1 MGQFP
6 EVDPQLDLPALDRRV
21 LALWRERK
29 VFERSL
35 DQRAG
40 AEPFVFYEGPPTANG
55 RPGVHHVEARVFKDL
70 FPRFKTM
77 RGYRADRKG
86 GWDCHGLPVELEV
99 EKELGL
105 THKRDIEAYGI
116 EAFNARCRESVE
128 RYVDVFEDL
137 TERIGFW
144 IDTGQAYRTMDS
156 SYVQSVWWALAELHR
171 RDLLFEDYK
180 VVPYCPRCG
189 TGLSDAELGLDD
201 AYREVDDPSVYVLF
215 PATSG
220 RLAEERAG
228 LLVWTTTPWTLVSN
242 AAVAAGPGIDYVL
255 VEAAGPGGGTYRMV
269 LAEARVAEVVGEGAR
284 VLRRVPVEELAGTT
298 YLRPFELVEVAPE
311 GAARAW
317 RVVTADYVATTEG
330 TGLVHIAPAYGAEDL
345 EVGRREGLPVLHPV
359 DREGRFVK
367 GTGDLSELHVKAA
380 DPVII
385 ERLWADGALWREETY
400 RHDYPHCWRCRT
412 PLLYYALTSWYAR
425 TTAVVDRML
434 AENAQVGWRPEH
446 IRDGRFGDWLA
457 NNVDWALSRARYW
470 GTPLP
475 LWRCGE
481 GHVTAVES
489 LAGLSARAGQ
499 DLSGLDPH
507 RPYVDEVAFACP
519 VCGLEARRV
528 PDVID
533 AWFDSGSMPFAQWGH
548 PHMGTREL
556 ERAFPADF
564 ISEAIDQTRGWFY
577 SLLAVSTLL
586 FDRSPY
592 RNVVCLGHI
601 VDRDGRK
608 MSKSLGNVL
617 DPFDLLDRYGADP
630 LRWFML
636 ATGSPWVSRR
646 LSPEAL
652 EEVTRSFFLTLW
664 NTYAFFT
671 LYARLEGFDPRAPEQ
686 GEAGPLDRWA
696 LARLRETVAGVTAD
710 LDAYDATAAAR
721 RLSALVDDLSNWY
734 VRLSRRR
741 FWRGAGAGAEGAAA
755 FRTLWTCLRTTALL
769 LAPYAPFVA
778 EELWQGLV
786 VAVDPDAYD
795 SVHLESWPAD
805 RPAEGDADLLAAM
818 AEARR
823 LVGLGRQARTEARV
837 KVRQPLARALVSVD
851 PAVRPAV
858 EPLLGLVAAE
868 LNVKRVEL
876 AEASRAATGGASG
889 GAASRASGGGASGG
903 AASRAATGG
912 ASGGAAGLVAYRLTP
927 NFRALGPRF
936 GKQAQAVAAAVRA
949 ADAGALAPGLLAG
962 EPVEVDLP
970 GSGPVRLGPEEVGVT
985 EEPVVGWRVVRDGA
999 ASVALDL
1006 DIPPELRREGL
1017 ARDVVRAVQDL
1028 RKSSG
1033 LAVDDRIDLAVK
1045 AEGEVARALH
1055 DHQEYVLG
1063 ETLAASL
1070 HRAPQGDGYDA
1081 RVELD
1086 GQPVRIWLRPRPRA

>member
-6 EVDPQLDLPALDRRV
+6 EVDPKLDLPALDRRV

-55 RPGVHHVEARVFKDL
+55 LPGVHHVEARVFKDL

-77 RGYRADRKG
+77 RGHRVERKG

-105 THKRDIEAYGI
+105 THKRDIEAFGI
-116 EAFNARCRESVE
+116 EAFNARCRESVK

-144 IDTGQAYRTMDS
+144 IDTSQAYWTMDA
-156 SYVQSVWWALAELHR
+156 SYVESVWWALAELYR
-171 RDLLFEDYK
+171 RDLLYEDYK
-180 VVPYCPRCG
+180 VLPYCPRCG
-189 TGLSDAELGLDD
+189 TGLSDAELGLD
-201 AYREVDDPSVYVLF
+201 AYREVDDPSVYVML

-220 RLAEERAG
+220 RLAEERAAM
-228 LLVWTTTPWTLVSN
+228 LVWTTTPWTLVSN
-242 AAVAAGPGIDYVL
+242 TAVAAGPEVDYVL
-255 VEAAGPGGGTYRMV
+255 VEAAGPGGATYRLV
-269 LAEARVAEVVGEGAR
+269 LAAARVAEVAGPGAR
-284 VLRRVPVEELAGTT
+284 VLRRVPLEELVGTT
-298 YLRPFELVEVAPE
+298 YQRPFELVEVAPE
-311 GAARAW
+311 DAARAW
-317 RVVTADYVATTEG
+317 RVVTADYVTTGEG

-345 EVGRREGLPVLHPV
+345 EVGRRKGLPVLHPV
-359 DREGRFVK
+359 DREGRFVE
-367 GTGDLSELHVKAA
+367 GTGDLSGLHVKAA
-380 DPVII
+380 DPVIV
-385 ERLWADGALWREETY
+385 ERLAADGVLWREETY
-400 RHDYPHCWRCRT
+400 RHDYPHCWRCKT

-434 AENAQVGWRPEH
+434 AENAQVGWQPEH

-475 LWRCGE
+475 LWRCPD

-489 LAGLSARAGQ
+489 LADLSARAGR

-507 RPYVDEVAFACP
+507 RPYVDEVAFTCP
-519 VCGLEARRV
+519 LCGREARRV
-528 PDVID
+528 PEVID

-548 PHMGTREL
+548 PHSGSGAF

-586 FDRSPY
+586 FDRAPY
-592 RNVVCLGHI
+592 RNVVVLGHI

-636 ATGSPWVSRR
+636 ASGSPWVSRR

-671 LYARLEGFDPRAPEQ
+671 LYARLEGFDPLAGREPDTLGAGAAGVDRSQAQAQDADGGDPSGTRA
-686 GEAGPLDRWA
+686 LDRWA
-696 LARLRETVAGVTAD
+696 LARLRETVAGITAD
-710 LDAYDATAAAR
+710 LDAYDPTTAAR
-721 RLSALVDDLSNWY
+721 RLAAFVDDLSNWY

-741 FWRGAGAGAEGAAA
+741 FWRGAGHDGAAA
-755 FRTLWTCLRTTALL
+755 FHTLWTSLRTTALL
-769 LAPYAPFVA
+769 LAPYAPFLA

-786 VAVDPDAYD
+786 VAVDPDAVD
-795 SVHLESWPAD
+795 SVHLESWPAE
-805 RPAEGDADLLAAM
+805 RPAEGDAELLTAM
-818 AEARR
+818 AEVRR

-837 KVRQPLARALVSVD
+837 KVRQPLARALVTVD
-851 PAVRPAV
+851 PSLRPRV

-868 LNVKRVEL
+868 LNVKRVGF
-876 AEASRAATGGASG
+876 AEEVAGG
-889 GAASRASGGGASGG
+889 
-903 AASRAATGG
+903 
-912 ASGGAAGLVAYRLTP
+912 AGLVASRLTP
-927 NFRALGPRF
+927 NFRQLGPRF
-936 GKQAQAVAAAVRA
+936 GRQAQAVAAALRA
-949 ADAGALAPGLLAG
+949 ADAGALGPRLLAG

-970 GSGPVRLGPEEVGVT
+970 GTGPVRVGPEEVGVT

-1006 DIPPELRREGL
+1006 ELSPELRREGL
-1017 ARDVVRAVQDL
+1017 ARELVRVVQDL

-1045 AEGEVARALH
+1045 AEGELARALEE
-1055 DHQEYVLG
+1055 HQGYVLG
-1063 ETLAASL
+1063 ETLAVSL
-1070 HRAPQGDGYDA
+1070 SRAPQGDGYDA

-1086 GQPVRIWLRPRPRA
+1086 GQPVRIWLRPRPRG